1 MSKELFKTIEAQ
13 GRLITEL
20 RAENEQL
27 KWEAGNTLVDLRE
40 ENELLRKEL
49 KEIKSLT
56 TKVVTHYYESE
67 QTHYEELKATYD
79 EQDYE
84 EGEAF
89 ETPHDHVFLTLLKL
103 EDKLIKQGLYKNQ

>member
-1 MSKELFKTIEAQ
+1 MSNNELLKTIEAQ
-13 GRLITEL
+13 GKLITEL
-20 RAENEQL
+20 RAENEHL
-27 KWEAGNTLVDLRE
+27 KWEIGSTLVDLRE
-40 ENELLRKEL
+40 ENELLRAEL
-49 KEIKSLT
+49 EEIKSLA

-89 ETPHDHVFLTLLKL
+89 ETPHDHIFLTLLKL
-103 EDKLIKQGLYKNQ
+103 EDKNQ